1 MSQSSSSG
9 SQATPQ
15 ASSQEALDSPKPM
28 NRPATAPQN
37 PSISANLTP
46 PSIESLPPNQ
56 ALELFVSDPFS
67 FVQQIVEDA
76 AKTHL
81 ADLKEEAEL
90 KSALNSF
97 RKKSPEFA
105 RFEPFIL
112 QEVVTLLRE
121 DPDGGIDQWETLL
134 EKGLAIFSQK
144 FQDTLKEK
152 LNASDSE
159 KSTISPD
166 KNPYMETATKRQ
178 TPTEPPR
185 FSRQQIAQMSLP
197 EFLKNEAAINDAL
210 KNNRV
215 Q

>member
-1 MSQSSSSG
+1 MSQPSSSISPTTLQSRNSG
-9 SQATPQ
+9 NQSTD
-15 ASSQEALDSPKPM
+15 L
-28 NRPATAPQN
+28 PQN
-37 PSISANLTP
+37 PANPSP

-67 FVQQIVEDA
+67 FVRQIVDDA

-112 QEVVTLLRE
+112 QEVVTLLRD
-121 DPDGGIDQWETLL
+121 DPDGGTDQWETLL

-144 FQDTLKEK
+144 FQATLKEK
-152 LNASDSE
+152 MDTVDSE
-159 KSTISPD
+159 KNSGIP
-166 KNPYMETATKRQ
+166 KQNPYMEAATQRQ
-178 TPTEPPR
+178 TPSEPPR

-197 EFLKNEAAINDAL
+197 EFLKNEAAINEAL

>member
-1 MSQSSSSG
+1 MSQPLSS
-9 SQATPQ
+9 APQ
-15 ASSQEALDSPKPM
+15 AAPNSPTPA
-28 NRPATAPQN
+28 NRPAEAPQ
-37 PSISANLTP
+37 PPANQAP

-76 AKTHL
+76 AKSHL

-90 KSALNSF
+90 KSALNGF

-121 DPDGGIDQWETLL
+121 DPDGGTDQWETLL

-159 KSTISPD
+159 KNTSNPNQT
-166 KNPYMETATKRQ
+166 PYMEAATRRQ
-178 TPTEPPR
+178 TPTEPLR

-197 EFLKNEAAINDAL
+197 EFLKHEAAINEAL

>member
-1 MSQSSSSG
+1 MSQPLSS
-9 SQATPQ
+9 APQ
-15 ASSQEALDSPKPM
+15 AGPNSPIPANRYTEAP
-28 NRPATAPQN
+28 RTPAN
-37 PSISANLTP
+37 PAP

-76 AKTHL
+76 AKSHL

-121 DPDGGIDQWETLL
+121 DPDGGTDQWESLL

-152 LNASDSE
+152 LNATDSE
-159 KSTISPD
+159 KNTSNPNQNPYPNQT
-166 KNPYMETATKRQ
+166 PYMEAATRRQ
-178 TPTEPPR
+178 LPTEPPR

-197 EFLKNEAAINDAL
+197 EFLKNEAAINEAL